1 MTKKKQTPSDN
12 TGDKKARKAV
22 DDKIN
27 KANKNRSDKNAAKGG
42 KSADADARNALRRLL
57 GG

>member
-27 KANKNRSDKNAAKGG
+27 KANKNRSDKKAAQGG
-42 KSADADARNALRRLL
+42 KSADADTRNALRRLL